1 MIHDGHIYA
10 GVPPLY
16 KITIGKEYKYLKDDA
31 ALEEFRKTHIG
42 KKYTVN
48 RLKGLGEMSVEETE
62 ETLIDPN
69 GRIIRQI
76 TVEDVRAADKLFED
90 LMGTA
95 IVPRKTYIKKHSKE
109 ASDNV

>member
-1 MIHDGHIYA
+1 
-10 GVPPLY
+10 
-16 KITIGKEYKYLKDDA
+16 
-31 ALEEFRKTHIG
+31 
-42 KKYTVN
+42 
-48 RLKGLGEMSVEETE
+48 MSVEETE
-62 ETLIDPN
+62 ETLIDPK

-95 IVPRKTYIKKHSKE
+95 LVPRKAYIKKHSKE

>member
-1 MIHDGHIYA
+1 
-10 GVPPLY
+10 
-16 KITIGKEYKYLKDDA
+16 
-31 ALEEFRKTHIG
+31 
-42 KKYTVN
+42 
-48 RLKGLGEMSVEETE
+48 MSVEETE

-95 IVPRKTYIKKHSKE
+95 IVPRKAYIKKHSKE
-109 ASDNV
+109 AKDLV

>member
-1 MIHDGHIYA
+1 
-10 GVPPLY
+10 
-16 KITIGKEYKYLKDDA
+16 
-31 ALEEFRKTHIG
+31 
-42 KKYTVN
+42 
-48 RLKGLGEMSVEETE
+48 MSVEETE
-62 ETLIDPN
+62 ETLIDPK

-95 IVPRKTYIKKHSKE
+95 IVPRKAYIKKHSKE

>member
-1 MIHDGHIYA
+1 
-10 GVPPLY
+10 
-16 KITIGKEYKYLKDDA
+16 
-31 ALEEFRKTHIG
+31 
-42 KKYTVN
+42 
-48 RLKGLGEMSVEETE
+48 MSVEETE
-62 ETLIDPN
+62 ETLIDPK

>member
-1 MIHDGHIYA
+1 
-10 GVPPLY
+10 
-16 KITIGKEYKYLKDDA
+16 
-31 ALEEFRKTHIG
+31 
-42 KKYTVN
+42 
-48 RLKGLGEMSVEETE
+48 MSVEETE

-95 IVPRKTYIKKHSKE
+95 IIPRKAYIKKHSKE